1 MRTNTMTLCSKQI
14 TVWDVCMYVCMYV
27 WRVKGGAA

>member
-1 MRTNTMTLCSKQI
+1 MKTNTKSKQL
-14 TVWDVCMYVCMYV
+14 TSWCVCMYVCMYV